1 MSFTPKAT
9 APNPYNQLVA
19 GRRCL
24 VMLMILLEIA
34 LKDSRQNDA
43 VSGYIPN
50 CRSDLPIAISR
61 AQRRNKLFF
70 HQSDLQ
76 IAIGKSLLHLPR
88 DVFLFLHRAKT
99 ISRSRSDT
107 TTRP

>member
-1 MSFTPKAT
+1 
-9 APNPYNQLVA
+9 
-19 GRRCL
+19 
-24 VMLMILLEIA
+24 MLMILLEIA

-50 CRSDLPIAISR
+50 C
-61 AQRRNKLFF
+61 KG
-70 HQSDLQ
+70 DLQ

-99 ISRSRSDT
+99 TSRSRSDT